1 MHDLCITTYYTRTI
15 FDIML
20 DKKAHSLVQAVIGHM
35 TRQDETGLLYQ
46 GLHSYFAKLNQAKID
61 LKGYLESQVGL
72 MQVSDAY
79 YWPRANN

>member
-1 MHDLCITTYYTRTI
+1 
-15 FDIML
+15 
-20 DKKAHSLVQAVIGHM
+20 M

-79 YWPRANN
+79 YWPMATS